1 MNKLKDFIYDK
12 SDIVIALLIIS
23 IAGLIVFSRIDAI
36 LSYPETFAANAKP
49 PVVSAPAI
57 HAGDKD
63 ATSSAA
69 IEDDANDGDAND
81 GDANDGDANDGDGK
95 DMEMLAIYINYGE
108 SLQSVADKF
117 VSVELFSTA
126 EEFLSVIEDAGVQT
140 RIKTGNFIIS
150 PNATDE
156 EVIEIITNPG
166 L

>member
-69 IEDDANDGDAND
+69 IED
-81 GDANDGDANDGDGK
+81 DANDGDANDGDGK